1 MKNTLKSILLLSL
14 LAVPGFAMA
23 MEKKGRDSS
32 LLAVS
37 ARKQQTASLA
47 FLRKA
52 KTTVVEEDDSRL
64 ATLDEASGAPT
75 VVSNP
80 WAEDTDLAPFSLD
93 KKDQKEKSDAGASL
107 PLVEATEA
115 TKISLQKVKRL
126 GRFLRRGRA
135 AETVLAE
142 AVGNCYRELAERKR
156 RSGFGED
163 YSERRHEGA
172 ETLLAILTQRKM
184 RTKTDLVRAF
194 ECQEIILNELLRAKK
209 YEEAFSKAREFA
221 GEEYQYYAGRSTQ
234 MRVRA
239 ASTLLVEKFGQ
250 KSLPKGAIDG
260 TDWRSSYG
268 MTFEQF
274 KAAINLIYRETA
286 QAARI
291 IAGQVQSI
299 DGKRAKLEEAVRDAS
314 KADKA
319 AALAEL
325 TTFKQAGYEHC
336 MLLLAVNKVL
346 KKAGFEISYLG
357 STQKLV
363 DRLYEITYVGV
374 EDATGKGE

>member
-14 LAVPGFAMA
+14 LAVPGAAMA
-23 MEKKGRDSS
+23 MEERDSS

-107 PLVEATEA
+107 PLVEVTEA
-115 TKISLQKVKRL
+115 TKASLLRVEGL
-126 GRFLRRGRA
+126 GRFLRRRRGRA
-135 AETVLAE
+135 AETVLAK
-142 AVGNCYRELAERKR
+142 AVEDCYRELAERKR
-156 RSGFGED
+156 RSGFGEG

-172 ETLLAILTQRKM
+172 KTLLAILTQRNMGK
-184 RTKTDLVRAF
+184 RGDLVRAF